1 MNYLAHAFLS
11 FEDEAIVVG
20 NLLGDF
26 VKGRAQLEHYPLNIQ
41 NGVILHRHIDQ
52 FSDNHTVLKQS
63 IQRLKP
69 TQNRYAPVVVDIF
82 YDYFLANNWALF
94 SDEPLQVFATK
105 TYRQIEQH
113 FDKMPEKVRWV
124 FSRMI
129 ADNWLVGYQEETR
142 IDYTFQRLI
151 TRITYSNNMGNAIKD
166 LHRHQADL
174 NEDFKLF
181 FPDLIESAKLKS
193 GELK

>member
-63 IQRLKP
+63 IQQRLLMILPKLL
-69 TQNRYAPVVVDIF
+69 
-82 YDYFLANNWALF
+82 LANSALK
-94 SDEPLQVFATK
+94 Q
-105 TYRQIEQH
+105 
-113 FDKMPEKVRWV
+113 
-124 FSRMI
+124 
-129 ADNWLVGYQEETR
+129 
-142 IDYTFQRLI
+142 
-151 TRITYSNNMGNAIKD
+151 
-166 LHRHQADL
+166 
-174 NEDFKLF
+174 
-181 FPDLIESAKLKS
+181 
-193 GELK
+193 